1 MQFKNNVLTIIDKK
15 KVYDIYI
22 KDDEIEPVIKLLEK
36 ALKRRK

>member
-22 KDDEIEPVIKLLEK
+22 KDDEIELVIKLLEK

>member
-22 KDDEIEPVIKLLEK
+22 KDDEIEQVIKLLEK

>member
-22 KDDEIEPVIKLLEK
+22 KDDEIEQVIKLLEK
-36 ALKRRK
+36 ALKRRR